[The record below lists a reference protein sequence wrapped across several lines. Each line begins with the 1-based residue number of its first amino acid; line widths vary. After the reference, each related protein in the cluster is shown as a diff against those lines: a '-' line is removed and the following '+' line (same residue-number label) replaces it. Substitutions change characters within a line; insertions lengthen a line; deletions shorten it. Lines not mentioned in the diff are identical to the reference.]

1 MEFVKITED
10 IVRKANAYAP
20 IEEKEAFVE
29 HCAQKC
35 RNSVT
40 INLGEEADNMAMPYM
55 YTEDVFRKSRYL
67 MGAFLTFYLSFD
79 GDRDLETEN
88 GDKWLLTQK
97 CYDLF
102 AESQVMNQLERFKGN
117 AELRDKVFDLLRDYR
132 DLEKK
137 LNTTIYNNLTVM
149 NDPINRMFLKISMD
163 TSEQAMEEQK
173 KNLAELVKEFEELK
187 KNNPP
192 TPIKSAAKE

>member
-10 IVRKANAYAP
+10 IVRQANAYAP
-20 IEEKEAFVE
+20 IEEKEKFVE
-29 HCAQKC
+29 HCAQRC
-35 RNSVT
+35 RNNVT
-40 INLGEEADNMAMPYM
+40 INLGAEADNMAMPYM

-67 MGAFLTFYLSFD
+67 MGAFLTFYLPFD
-79 GDRDLETEN
+79 GLRDLETEE
-88 GDKWLLTQK
+88 GDQWLLTPK
-97 CYDLF
+97 CYDIF
-102 AESQVMNQLERFKGN
+102 AESQVFNQLERFKGN

-163 TSEQAMEEQK
+163 TSEQALEEQK
-173 KNLAELVKEFEELK
+173 KKLAEFAREFEDLK
-187 KNNPP
+187 NSHPP
-192 TPIKSAAKE
+192 TPIKEAPKE